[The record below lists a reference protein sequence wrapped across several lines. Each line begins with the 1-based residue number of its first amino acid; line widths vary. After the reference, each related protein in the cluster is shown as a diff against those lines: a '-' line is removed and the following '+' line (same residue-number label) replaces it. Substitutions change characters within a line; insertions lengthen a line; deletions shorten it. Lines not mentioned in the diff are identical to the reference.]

1 MKKIFTFV
9 IAALASVALNAEP
22 IQQDITLDAASWWG
36 WDSSKEN
43 VAGNLVG
50 TINAGWGAIATSFGA
65 QDWSEWEKVVI
76 VLDNITGCDGQW
88 WYLKA
93 ELRNPDYVYPTS
105 ITMSG
110 ELGKEGHDP
119 SETNYLVIELN
130 NVPSGFDITQVD
142 ALVIQSEVTGSF
154 TVSRVFLEKQGT
166 EGVENVSVRNNGI
179 RYNILG
185 QQVDENYKGIV
196 VINGKK
202 TIVR

>member
-9 IAALASVALNAEP
+9 IAALATVALNAEP
-22 IQQDITLDAASWWG
+22 IQQDISLDAENWWG
-36 WDSSKEN
+36 WDSYKEN

-76 VLDNITGCDGQW
+76 VLDNITGCEGEW

-93 ELRNPDYVYPTS
+93 ELRNPEYVYPTS

-110 ELGKEGHDP
+110 ELGKAGHNP
-119 SETNYLVIELN
+119 TETNYLVIELN
-130 NVPSGFDITQVD
+130 NIPSGFDITQVD
-142 ALVIQSEVTGSF
+142 ALAIQSQVTGSF
-154 TVSRVFLEKQGT
+154 TISRVFLEKSGTQGL
-166 EGVENVSVRNNGI
+166 ENVSIRNNGI